1 MWALGWRLQRTSL
14 ITWTVSSAL
23 LGLLMGG
30 ASRSIGGQLDS
41 QQLKDVMARIGSSA
55 DPVDLLFA
63 AVLAIIA
70 EVIAAYAIV
79 AALRLRRE
87 EIEGLAGPL
96 LATPVSRWAWSVSTL
111 VWVFVGPAIALA
123 VLGASTGL
131 AYGSAGAALKLSPF
145 AAAPNMLVG
154 ESSPATCL
162 LWTLIAVALS
172 VVGLMTLRR
181 RDLAAA

>member
-1 MWALGWRLQRTSL
+1 MVTVDPRLCGRPMVVFGLFAVFAVAALAIAVALSARRDIAADLIAPRLAPSHAAAGLGNVWAVGWRLQRTSL

-30 ASRSIGGQLDS
+30 ACRSIGGQLDS

-55 DPVDLLFA
+55 DPVDLLLA
-63 AVLAIIA
+63 AVVAIIA

-96 LATPVSRWAWSVSTL
+96 LATPVSRWAWVNPHRQP
-111 VWVFVGPAIALA
+111 GCC
-123 VLGASTGL
+123 G
-131 AYGSAGAALKLSPF
+131 
-145 AAAPNMLVG
+145 
-154 ESSPATCL
+154 
-162 LWTLIAVALS
+162 
-172 VVGLMTLRR
+172 R
-181 RDLAAA
+181 